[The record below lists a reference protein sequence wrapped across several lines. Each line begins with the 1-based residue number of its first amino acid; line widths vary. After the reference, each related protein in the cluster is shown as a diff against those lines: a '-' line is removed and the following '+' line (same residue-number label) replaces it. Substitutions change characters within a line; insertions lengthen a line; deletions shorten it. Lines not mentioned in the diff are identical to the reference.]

1 MIKET
6 TIKQI
11 TMDEFKK
18 TIKKYL
24 DARARKDTMFAEA
37 YANKDKSIDGCCNYI
52 ISEVRKTKRQAFA
65 DEEIYGMAVH
75 YYDEK
80 DIKDVGPQN
89 GCTVKISGK
98 NEGANIPVELTEEDR
113 EKARQEAYE
122 QLVNEYREKA
132 SRKKKAAKPAEQ
144 EQPTLF

>member
-1 MIKET
+1 
-6 TIKQI
+6 
-11 TMDEFKK
+11 MDEFKRH
-18 TIKKYL
+18 IKNYL
-24 DARARKDTMFAEA
+24 DARASGDTMFAQA
-37 YANKDKSIDGCCNYI
+37 YADKNKSIDGCCNYI
-52 ISEVRKTKRQAFA
+52 ISEVRKSKRQAFA

-80 DIKDVGPQN
+80 DIKDVGPQS

-98 NEGANIPVELTEEDR
+98 SKTANPSVELTEEDR
-113 EKARQEAYE
+113 ERAKQEAYE
-122 QLVNEYREKA
+122 QLVNEYKEKA